1 MFVLSRIR
9 GGRAVR
15 AAALSIAVIAALSGC
30 ERVRDLAAPAAK
42 KEPSGA
48 ATTGDFAFTEAS
60 VADLS
65 ARMARGELDS
75 HTLTQAYLD
84 RIAAID
90 DAGPKLNAV
99 IELNPDA
106 LKEADARDAERKAG
120 RVRSPLHGIPV
131 LLKDNIDATPMVN
144 SAGSL
149 ALAAHR
155 PRDDAFVVERL
166 RAAGAVIL
174 GKTNLSEWANFRS
187 THSTSGWSARGG
199 LTRNP
204 YVLDRSTCGSSS
216 GTASAIAASLATVG
230 VGTETDGSIICPA
243 SVTGLVGLKPTVG
256 LVSRG
261 GIIPISSSQD
271 TAGPMTRSVADAA
284 YLLAGM
290 VGRDESDALTANSV
304 GRAVFDYPLHL
315 KADGLRGARVGVLR
329 NKMGIDASIDAAMEN
344 AIAAMRR
351 AGAVVVDAQI
361 PTDGQWEAGELDVLS
376 WEFKAGLEHYLTSRD
391 APVTTLAQLIDYNK
405 RHAGDE
411 LSYFGQELLEQAD
424 AKGPLND
431 PAYLDTR
438 STIRKLAG
446 VQGIDAALQAQHL
459 DALIAPATA
468 AAWKADMTNGD
479 PAVPSGYGAAA
490 VAGYPS
496 LTVPMGDTHGLP
508 LGIVFMGTAWS
519 EPRLIELGYAFEQ
532 TTKARKAPAFIA
544 SLPDGVV
551 PPPARRVAAEPAPAA
566 QDSADTAP
574 ADAGAASS
582 AASAKTSGSPA
593 SGTSLPSWQT
603 SAADTSVTATPV
615 SK

>member
-1 MFVLSRIR
+1 MSVLSRTR
-9 GGRAVR
+9 GGRTVR
-15 AAALSIAVIAALSGC
+15 AAALTVAVIAALSGC
-30 ERVRDLAAPAAK
+30 ERIKSLASPATKSETA
-42 KEPSGA
+42 SHA
-48 ATTGDFAFTEAS
+48 ATTDFAFAEAS
-60 VADLS
+60 IGDLS
-65 ARMARGELDS
+65 SRMARGELDS

-149 ALAAHR
+149 ALAEHR
-155 PRDDAFVVERL
+155 PQSDAFLVERL

-243 SVTGLVGLKPTVG
+243 AVTGLVGLKPTVG

-290 VGRDESDALTANSV
+290 VGRDESDAVTANSV
-304 GRAVFDYPLHL
+304 GHAVFDYPLHL
-315 KADGLRGARVGVLR
+315 KADGLRGARIGVLR
-329 NKMGIDASIDAAMEN
+329 NKMGVDAAVDAAMEK
-344 AIAAMRR
+344 AIATMRR

-376 WEFKAGLEHYLTSRD
+376 WEFKAGLEHYLASRQ
-391 APVTTLAQLIDYNK
+391 APVRTLAQLIDFNK

-411 LSYFGQELLEQAD
+411 LSYFGQDLLEQAE

-431 PAYLDTR
+431 PAYLDMR

-446 VQGIDAALQAQHL
+446 VQGIDAALQTQQL
-459 DALIAPATA
+459 DALIAPATS

-479 PAVPSGYGAAA
+479 PQVPSGYSAAA

-508 LGIVFMGTAWS
+508 MGIIFMGTAWS
-519 EPRLIELGYAFEQ
+519 EPRLFELGYAFEQ
-532 TTKARKAPAFIA
+532 TTKARKAPGFIT
-544 SLPDGVV
+544 SLPGGVV
-551 PPPARRVAAEPAPAA
+551 PPPAPRMVTAPAPA
-566 QDSADTAP
+566 QDPTGTGPADTA
-574 ADAGAASS
+574 ATS
-582 AASAKTSGSPA
+582 AATGLVKTTGAP
-593 SGTSLPSWQT
+593 GTPLPSWQT
-603 SAADTSVTATPV
+603 SAAGTP
-615 SK
+615 SAASPASN